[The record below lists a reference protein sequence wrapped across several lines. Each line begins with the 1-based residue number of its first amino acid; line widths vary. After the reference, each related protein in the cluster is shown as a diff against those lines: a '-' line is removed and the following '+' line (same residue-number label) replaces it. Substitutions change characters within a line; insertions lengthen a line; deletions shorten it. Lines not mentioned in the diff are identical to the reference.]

1 MRLFDLINNQLV
13 ISEEAY
19 ALLPFKVLWERD
31 KTKLKEK
38 ALAELGYVYFM
49 EDYKSDFSDVVNEDE
64 RKKEVIPVLSLPSSW
79 KEDKAVIEAR
89 EFYRKR
95 SEEIIPLLLLRDSK
109 VVIDKMREYFR
120 EVDFLALDDKG
131 RPKYDIDKLARVV
144 ERSASILDNLTKL
157 EESVKKEV
165 QAKKDKVGSKTKAVF
180 EDGV

>member
-1 MRLFDLINNQLV
+1 MRLFDLVNNQLV

-19 ALLPFKVLWERD
+19 LLVPFKSLWDRD

-49 EDYKSDFSDVVNEDE
+49 EDYKSDFSDVVNEEE
-64 RKKEVIPVLSLPSSW
+64 RSREVIPALSLPPSW
-79 KEDKAVIEAR
+79 KEDKLVIEAR

-95 SEEIIPLLLLRDSK
+95 SEEITPLLLLRDSK

-120 EVDFLALDDKG
+120 EVDFLATDDKG

-157 EESVKKEV
+157 EDMVKKEV
-165 QAKKDKVGSKTKAVF
+165 QAKKDKVGSKIKAVF